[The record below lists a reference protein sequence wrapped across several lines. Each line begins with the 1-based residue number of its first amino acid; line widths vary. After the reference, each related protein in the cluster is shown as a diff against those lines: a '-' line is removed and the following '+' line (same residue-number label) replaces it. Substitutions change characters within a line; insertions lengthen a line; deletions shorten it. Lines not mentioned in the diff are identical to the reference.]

1 MSIYRSVTASTK
13 RGLLLAAL
21 CLLSLITLSQTACTR
36 DEVVAAV
43 STIAVDL
50 EATLQPWGATTVAN
64 VQMAVTQVPAMIS
77 TSKATR
83 PEKQPDEQEQ
93 GVIRQIGQPIEK
105 PAQIAPTATNTIAAT
120 ETSLPSPTASST
132 STPTPTST
140 STETPTPSPTATS
153 TPTATPTPYPM
164 EIDVP
169 GGSML
174 RIPGGTFYMGATA
187 AGLAKEC
194 SAFRDGCQ
202 SDWFSA
208 SEPIHA
214 VLLRSYY
221 IDAHEV
227 TNAAYVEFLNQNGN
241 DCLEQQCVDLAQ
253 SSLEQ
258 DGSTFAIDE
267 TQSQYPVTGATWYGA
282 QAFCTW
288 RDGRLPTEAEWEKA
302 AAWDDKTTT
311 ARQYPWGDVFD
322 GRLVNSCDGS
332 CDEPQANEAFDD
344 GFATLAPVASFPGGR
359 SAFGLY
365 DMAGNI
371 WEWVSDWY
379 DPDYYQVSAEANP
392 AGAKEGKDKV
402 VRGGS
407 WFDTGNF
414 MATTIRF
421 PSPPA
426 NADRTIGFRC
436 AADLH
441 N

>member
-1 MSIYRSVTASTK
+1 
-13 RGLLLAAL
+13 
-21 CLLSLITLSQTACTR
+21 
-36 DEVVAAV
+36 
-43 STIAVDL
+43 
-50 EATLQPWGATTVAN
+50 
-64 VQMAVTQVPAMIS
+64 
-77 TSKATR
+77 
-83 PEKQPDEQEQ
+83 
-93 GVIRQIGQPIEK
+93 
-105 PAQIAPTATNTIAAT
+105 
-120 ETSLPSPTASST
+120 
-132 STPTPTST
+132 
-140 STETPTPSPTATS
+140 
-153 TPTATPTPYPM
+153 
-164 EIDVP
+164 
-169 GGSML
+169 ML
-174 RIPGGTFYMGATA
+174 RIPGGTFYMGATTA
-187 AGLAKEC
+187 DLVKEC

-227 TNAAYVEFLNQNGN
+227 TNAAYAEFLNQNGN
-241 DCLEQQCVDLAQ
+241 DCLEQQCVDLTQ

-267 TQSQYPVTGATWYGA
+267 TQSQDPVTGATWYGA
-282 QAFCTW
+282 QAFCAW

-302 AAWDDKTTT
+302 AAWDEKSTT

-322 GRLVNSCDGS
+322 GRLVNSCDAS
-332 CDEPQANEAFDD
+332 CDEPQASEAFDD
-344 GFATLAPVASFPGGR
+344 GYAALAPVASFSGGR

-365 DMAGNI
+365 DMGGNV

-379 DPDYYQVSAEANP
+379 DPDYYQMSAEANP
-392 AGAKEGKDKV
+392 TGAQEGKDKV

-426 NADRTIGFRC
+426 NADSTIGFRC

-441 N
+441 R